1 MKTRTSLLILS
12 VAIAGLL
19 AACNN
24 DRAPDDT
31 ALGDTAGVTPEGT
44 TPGMDDTTP
53 GYDATGT
60 MTPDGAM
67 GVQTGPITDTEFYR
81 LAMQSNQKEIAAG
94 NMARDQAEDQEVRD
108 YADMM
113 VTDHTAMN
121 QQVQDAAGTADA
133 ATPAPDPT
141 ATAELQGQTGADF
154 DRAYID
160 MMVMDHQK
168 AVAIF
173 ENAAQNASTDEAKT
187 LATNAL
193 PKLRDH
199 LQRAQQLQQ
208 RLGGGSGMPDTTT
221 DDMAPAGA
229 GDATNP

>member
-1 MKTRTSLLILS
+1 LSTRTSLLILS

-24 DRAPDDT
+24 NEAPNDT
-31 ALGDTAGVTPEGT
+31 AIGDTAGATPEGT
-44 TPGMDDTTP
+44 TTPGTDTTP
-53 GYDATGT
+53 PYDSTGA

-67 GVQTGPITDTEFYR
+67 GVQTGPITDTDFYQ
-81 LAMQSNQKEIAAG
+81 LATQSSQKEIAAG
-94 NMARDQAEDQEVRD
+94 NLAKDQASDAAVKD
-108 YADMM
+108 YAQMM
-113 VTDHTAMN
+113 VTDHTAMS

-133 ATPAPDPT
+133 AAPAPDPT
-141 ATAELQGQTGADF
+141 ATADLQGKSGADF

-173 ENAAQNASTDEAKT
+173 ENAAQNASTDEAKA
-187 LATNAL
+187 LAQGAL

-199 LQRAQQLQQ
+199 LQKAQDLQS
-208 RLGGGSGMPDTTT
+208 RLGGGAMV
-221 DDMAPAGA
+221 
-229 GDATNP
+229 DATADDANP